1 MMKSSTAVVILLA
14 ALTHGQNLDGTP
26 TSTGVTTGG
35 TDFNGGVQG
44 ACPTGAEL
52 SCQTNQFFEKNT
64 CKCFYREFCPEK
76 CPTGQR
82 LTPIEF
88 CKCVTD

>member
-1 MMKSSTAVVILLA
+1 MMKSSAVILLA
-14 ALTHGQNLDGTP
+14 TLAHGQNLDGSIAT
-26 TSTGVTTGG
+26 TSTGTTTGI
-35 TDFNGGVQG
+35 NGEVQG

-64 CKCFYREFCPEK
+64 CKCFYREFCPET